1 MNQNTLM
8 VNNRGEGYIILN
20 NKTKLPEYNNIAVNK
35 DIETL
40 QPSKNNNLSS
50 KIVNLINN
58 YIKLDQNYRH
68 KHNEFVTL
76 FNEYKKLRE
85 TSVQDKNMEQQN
97 ACENHLEGINNQIRN
112 NENNMHKQRLL
123 IIAKL
128 KDDDS
133 ISKIDKKYL
142 ANKLSIVFGFGLKKR
157 TKKNVFRLNN
167 NNNTNNTKKFANSK
181 EVDKAY
187 LDKHNELMTLFK
199 AYQKL
204 YGKVLTYKDQV
215 DKYKS
220 LKFKSKITR
229 NQFDQMKNDQRLVMN
244 TLDRM
249 QDDLIEK
256 KVFSETERIDIS
268 KKDDDQIEMINSNLR
283 EQINHALSKE
293 NVNLS
298 NQAKMDIE
306 NILKE
311 KDKNNR
317 HKKIR
322 KIILFKRN

>member
-97 ACENHLEGINNQIRN
+97 TCENHLEGINNQIRN

-142 ANKLSIVFGFGLKKR
+142 ANKLSIVFGFGFKKR

-167 NNNTNNTKKFANSK
+167 TNNINNTKKFANSK

-204 YGKVLTYKDQV
+204 YGKQ
-215 DKYKS
+215 
-220 LKFKSKITR
+220 SK
-229 NQFDQMKNDQRLVMN
+229 NCY
-244 TLDRM
+244 
-249 QDDLIEK
+249 
-256 KVFSETERIDIS
+256 
-268 KKDDDQIEMINSNLR
+268 
-283 EQINHALSKE
+283 
-293 NVNLS
+293 
-298 NQAKMDIE
+298 
-306 NILKE
+306 
-311 KDKNNR
+311 
-317 HKKIR
+317 
-322 KIILFKRN
+322 